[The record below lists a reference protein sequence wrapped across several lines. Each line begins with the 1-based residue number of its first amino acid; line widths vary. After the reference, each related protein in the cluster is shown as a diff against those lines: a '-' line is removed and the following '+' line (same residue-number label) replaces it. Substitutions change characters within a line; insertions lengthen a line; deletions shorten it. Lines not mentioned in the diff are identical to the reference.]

1 MFGTEHFVVLKLR
14 NFGKYSRNTWK
25 VQKCSSEEGWKG
37 AVGKIVWRRKKNGS
51 ESGTT
56 EICFRRKVRRAAD
69 K

>member
-1 MFGTEHFVVLKLR
+1 MFGTELCVVLKVGH
-14 NFGKYSRNTWK
+14 FGKYSRNTWK

-37 AVGKIVWRRKKNGS
+37 AVGKIVWRRKKNCS

-56 EICFRRKVRRAAD
+56 EISFRRAYD